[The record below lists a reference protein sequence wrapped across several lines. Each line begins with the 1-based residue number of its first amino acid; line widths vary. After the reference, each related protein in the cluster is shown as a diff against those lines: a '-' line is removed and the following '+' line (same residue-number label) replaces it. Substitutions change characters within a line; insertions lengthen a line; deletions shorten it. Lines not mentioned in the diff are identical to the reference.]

1 MLLRS
6 LSARPLVAFYS
17 GSTRRIAS
25 STTCSVCPNSG
36 DASRAASWSTSSDV
50 LNGWSGAVVS
60 SCVRSCTPASASLIN
75 KSGGMR
81 SPDLPALRCLP
92 VIKSFLFQFLVVL
105 VFYFKTLV
113 VLEFYYD
120 LCNFFNYTF
129 ICSWLLRTFLEN
141 I

>member
-1 MLLRS
+1 MFFLHF
-6 LSARPLVAFYS
+6 LSKFEELDPLFWV
-17 GSTRRIAS
+17 TE
-25 STTCSVCPNSG
+25 N
-36 DASRAASWSTSSDV
+36 
-50 LNGWSGAVVS
+50 
-60 SCVRSCTPASASLIN
+60 
-75 KSGGMR
+75 
-81 SPDLPALRCLP
+81 